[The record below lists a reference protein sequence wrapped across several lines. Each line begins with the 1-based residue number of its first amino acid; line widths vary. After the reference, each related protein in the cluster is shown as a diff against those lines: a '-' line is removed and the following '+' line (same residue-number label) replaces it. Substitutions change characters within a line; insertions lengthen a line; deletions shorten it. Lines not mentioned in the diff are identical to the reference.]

1 MDLTRRQLLKSGV
14 AGLAALSLPL
24 PALGAD
30 ARRILVVVQ
39 LAGGNDGL
47 NTLVPISDPRYR
59 SLRPTVALAAGD
71 VLPIRDTPLALHS
84 GLAKLHALFE
94 RGQLAIL
101 QGVGTPAVNRSHFES
116 TAIWQTAR
124 LDPHRRTKVVP
135 RLEVL
140 VPLEPPLALQQAEA
154 ARAGVHREGG
164 HEQALRAQQRA
175 P

>member
-1 MDLTRRQLLKSGV
+1 MALTRRQLLQSGA

-30 ARRILVVVQ
+30 TRRILLVIQ

-47 NTLVPISDPRYR
+47 NTLVPVSDPRYR
-59 SLRPTVALAAGD
+59 ALRPSVALGPN
-71 VLPIRDTPLALHS
+71 VVVPIRDSPLALHAA
-84 GLAKLHALFE
+84 LAKLHVLFE

-124 LDPHRRTKVVP
+124 LDPHREPAGWLGRCLLYTSPSP
-135 RLEVL
+135 RD
-140 VPLEPPLALQQAEA
+140 
-154 ARAGVHREGG
+154 
-164 HEQALRAQQRA
+164 
-175 P
+175 